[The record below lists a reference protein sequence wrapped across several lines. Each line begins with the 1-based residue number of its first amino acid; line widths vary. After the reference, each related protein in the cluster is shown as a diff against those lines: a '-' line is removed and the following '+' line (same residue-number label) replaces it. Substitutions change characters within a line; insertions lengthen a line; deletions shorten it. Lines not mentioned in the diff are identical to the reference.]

1 MSSGVTQWIDM
12 FHYRQGRGK
21 SCLPTSQMTL
31 IAFKEWLAVMRAA
44 GVAAKWSK
52 EEGFIFFYRGSFF
65 FTRGSFFF
73 TRGSFFFTG
82 VHFFLQGF
90 IFFYRGSFFFTGVHF
105 FLQGFIFFYTKNYVK
120 TKSYRCAYMG
130 RPPLVVRQMRGMKR
144 KAAKGAGLCCST
156 GLES

>member
-1 MSSGVTQWIDM
+1 MAT
-12 FHYRQGRGK
+12 
-21 SCLPTSQMTL
+21 SCLRCCS
-31 IAFKEWLAVMRAA
+31 
-44 GVAAKWSK
+44 GC
-52 EEGFIFFYRGSFF
+52 RG
-65 FTRGSFFF
+65 G
-73 TRGSFFFTG
+73 
-82 VHFFLQGF
+82 
-90 IFFYRGSFFFTGVHF
+90 IDGVHF